1 MLGVQTPLRF
11 PVIFGDF
18 CTSFPKELI
27 EENIDQLIGD
37 EELPMLYWESKKP
50 L

>member
-1 MLGVQTPLRF
+1 MLGVQTPVLTVPGGF
-11 PVIFGDF
+11 LHII
-18 CTSFPKELI
+18 PKELI
-27 EENIDQLIGD
+27 EENIDQIVGD